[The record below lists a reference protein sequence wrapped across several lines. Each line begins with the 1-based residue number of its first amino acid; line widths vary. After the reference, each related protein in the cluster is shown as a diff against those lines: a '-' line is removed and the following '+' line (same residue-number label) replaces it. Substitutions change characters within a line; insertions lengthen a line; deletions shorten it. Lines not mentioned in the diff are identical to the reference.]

1 MLLHI
6 SIQDCTCVHIRSRS
20 CLQWNWR
27 TSVCL
32 YASQHVC
39 ITVYSTF
46 WDTLLHAEGDELAT
60 VRNSSILSSA
70 LKLFNTIF
78 PELCRRQM
86 DSVCEL
92 LFVWISQSSIKPLQ
106 EHDKYQNL
114 EGHSLRILSENRNPH
129 LHSYQRKLNC
139 HFPFSF
145 PWRGSLKAECWIK
158 EVCDIRETFAELCGG
173 FRSWL

>member
-27 TSVCL
+27 ISACL
-32 YASQHVC
+32 YASQHVR
-39 ITVYSTF
+39 IIVRSTF
-46 WDTLLHAEGDELAT
+46 WDTLLHTEGDELVS

-92 LFVWISQSSIKPLQ
+92 LFVWISQSSFKPLW
-106 EHDKYQNL
+106 EHDKTSSQIPDGHYPRISSEYQ
-114 EGHSLRILSENRNPH
+114 NPH
-129 LHSYQRKLNC
+129 LHSYQKKLNC

-145 PWRGSLKAECWIK
+145 LWRGSLKAECWIK
-158 EVCDIRETFAELCGG
+158 EDYDIRETFAE
-173 FRSWL
+173 

>member
-1 MLLHI
+1 M
-6 SIQDCTCVHIRSRS
+6 
-20 CLQWNWR
+20 
-27 TSVCL
+27 
-32 YASQHVC
+32 
-39 ITVYSTF
+39 
-46 WDTLLHAEGDELAT
+46 TLLDFDTQGI
-60 VRNSSILSSA
+60 VFPSSVSLGEVGFLLIVMQFSGSYKGGQNWLNHPMS
-70 LKLFNTIF
+70 LKLFITIF
-78 PELCRRQM
+78 SELCRRQM

-92 LFVWISQSSIKPLQ
+92 LFVWISQSSFKPLQ

-114 EGHSLRILSENRNPH
+114 EGHSLRISSENRNLH

-158 EVCDIRETFAELCGG
+158 EVYDIRETFAELCGG